1 MDDQRDVV
9 VVGGGLAGLTAAATA
24 AAGGSSVLLLDAHRG
39 ANRAATDQVGRFRLN
54 RGAHALYRTGA
65 GRAVLGRLDVPVH
78 GKRPPLTGAL
88 GRRGEVVD
96 RLPLGPASMARSR
109 LVPARGLAR
118 VARVLAGMPRWR
130 PERLADRTAA
140 AWFDDLGLDG
150 GGRELVEMLA
160 RTATYAADLDR
171 VSADLVA
178 RQMRMALTGSV
189 LYLHGGW
196 SSLVDGLAVA
206 GERHG
211 VERRTAAARSVEPD
225 GGRVRVTIGRDGDER
240 VILAG
245 SVVVAAGTPEACAA
259 LLPARP
265 PAWARLGPPV
275 RVSCLD
281 LGLSAVPEVA
291 TLLGLD
297 RPLYLIRHAPPAHL
311 APSRGAVVHA
321 MRYLRADEEA
331 TPDGWRTELEDHC
344 RLAGIDP
351 DAAEEVRYLH
361 RMVACGALPTPEGG
375 GLAGRAGVGETGL
388 EGVFVAGD
396 WVGPDGH
403 LGDAALATGET
414 AARLAAESAAAG
426 GRSRPRGATMTT
438 HG

>member
-1 MDDQRDVV
+1 MDEQRDVV
-9 VVGGGLAGLTAAATA
+9 VVGGGLAGLAAAATA
-24 AAGGSSVLLLDAHRG
+24 AAGGRSVLLLDAHPAG
-39 ANRAATDQVGRFRLN
+39 NRAGTDQVGRFRLN

-65 GRAVLGRLDVPVH
+65 GRAVLRRLAVPVQ

-88 GRRGEVVD
+88 GRRGDVVD
-96 RLPLGPASMARSR
+96 RLPLGPVSMVRSR

-118 VARVLAGMPRWR
+118 VGRVLAGMPFWR
-130 PERLADRTAA
+130 PEQLADRTAA
-140 AWFDDLGLDG
+140 AWFDELGLDG
-150 GGRELVEMLA
+150 AAREMVEMLA

-178 RQMRMALTGSV
+178 MQMRMALMGSV

-196 SSLVDGLAVA
+196 SSLVDGVAVA
-206 GERHG
+206 GERQG
-211 VERRTAAARSVEPD
+211 VERRVAPARSVEPD
-225 GGRVRVTIGRDGDER
+225 GGRVRVTVGREGDEQ

-245 SVVVAAGTPEACAA
+245 AVVVAAGTPGACAA

-281 LGLSAVPEVA
+281 LGLSAVPEVK

-297 RPLYLIRHAPPAHL
+297 RPLYLIRHSPPARL
-311 APSRGAVVHA
+311 APTGGAVVHT
-321 MRYLRADEEA
+321 MRYLHADEEA
-331 TPDGWRTELEDHC
+331 APGGWRAELEEHC

-351 DAAEEVRYLH
+351 DAAEQVRYLH

-375 GLAGRAGVGETGL
+375 GLAGRTGVSDTGL
-388 EGVFVAGD
+388 DGVFVAGD
-396 WVGPDGH
+396 WIGPDGH

-414 AARLAAESAAAG
+414 AGRRAADHAAG
-426 GRSRPRGATMTT
+426 GGPSRPRGATMAT

>member
-1 MDDQRDVV
+1 MDEARDVV

-24 AAGGSSVLLLDAHRG
+24 AAGGSSVLLLDAHPG
-39 ANRAATDQVGRFRLN
+39 AHRAVTDQVGRFRLN

-65 GRAVLGRLDVPVH
+65 GRVVLRRLGVAVH
-78 GKRPPLTGAL
+78 GRRPPLTGAL
-88 GRRGEVVD
+88 GRRGDIVD
-96 RLPLGPASMARSR
+96 RLPLGPVSMARGR
-109 LVPARGLAR
+109 LVPARGMAR
-118 VARVLAGMPRWR
+118 VAGVLAGMPRWR
-130 PERLADRTAA
+130 PEQLADRTAA
-140 AWFDDLGLDG
+140 KWFDDLGLDG
-150 GGRELVEMLA
+150 AGREMVEMLA

-178 RQMRMALTGSV
+178 KQVRMALTGSV

-196 SSLVDGLAVA
+196 SSVVDGLAVA

-225 GGRVRVTIGRDGDER
+225 GGRVRVRVGREGDER
-240 VILAG
+240 VILAR

-281 LGLSAVPEVA
+281 LGLAAVPEVG

-311 APSRGAVVHA
+311 APTRGAVVHA
-321 MRYLRADEEA
+321 MRYLRAGEEA
-331 TPDGWRTELEDHC
+331 TPDGWRAELEEHC

-351 DAAEEVRYLH
+351 GAAEEVRYLH
-361 RMVACGALPTPEGG
+361 RMVACGALPTPESG
-375 GLAGRAGVGETGL
+375 GLAGRSGVGDTGL
-388 EGVFVAGD
+388 AGVFVAGD
-396 WVGPDGH
+396 WVGRDGH

-414 AARLAAESAAAG
+414 AGRRAADHAEGG
-426 GRSRPRGATMTT
+426 GRTRPRGVTMAT